1 MTAISELHERLS
13 LLRNYRTLM
22 RQVWKRGKDIFDRI
36 HSPTE
41 VYRIEYARG
50 MESDFV
56 KSKTLSLLQQHF
68 GIDTTLEHCE
78 FIETNSL
85 TSGMRIYALWDM
97 IDISFERVEH
107 ILWSL

>member
-1 MTAISELHERLS
+1 MTKIAELYESLS
-13 LLRNYRTLM
+13 LLRTYRTLI

-41 VYRIEYARG
+41 IYRIEYARG

-56 KSKTLSLLQQHF
+56 KSKTLSLLQEHF